1 MSPWRVDEGALRE
14 LGERIVADSEGA
26 ARAFSVAFGELTVT
40 GPTHRIVGLLTSL
53 RDHLEFQQLIDVA
66 GADYPQRERRF
77 DVVYHLL
84 SLTKNLRVRVKV
96 ETDEDTPVPSVVG
109 VYPGADWFEREAFD
123 MYGIFFEGH
132 PDLRRLLT
140 DYGFHGHPLRKDFP
154 MTGYVEVR
162 YDDELK
168 RVVYEPVKSVE
179 FRSWDFLSPWE
190 GAEYARP
197 GQGYAYGLPGDE
209 KAGDKKA
216 GEGA

>member
-1 MSPWRVDEGALRE
+1 MSAWTVADDALSE
-14 LGERIVADSEGA
+14 LGERIVADSQGA
-26 ARAFSVAFGELTVT
+26 ASGFSVRFGELTLT
-40 GPTHRIVGLLTSL
+40 GPAHRIVALLTLL
-53 RDHLEFQQLIDVA
+53 RDNANYQFIQLIDLA
-66 GADYPQRERRF
+66 GADYPQREKRF

-84 SLTKNLRVRVKV
+84 SYTKNRRLRIKV

-109 VYPGADWFEREAFD
+109 VHPCADWFEREAFD

-132 PDLRRLLT
+132 PDLRRILT
-140 DYGFHGHPLRKDFP
+140 DYGFHGHPMRKDFP

-179 FRSWDFLSPWE
+179 WRNWDFLSPWE

-197 GQGYAYGLPGDE
+197 GQGYPYQLPGDE
-209 KAGDKKA
+209 KAG
-216 GEGA
+216 EGA

>member
-1 MSPWRVDEGALRE
+1 MSAWRVADDALTA
-14 LGERIVADSEGA
+14 LGELAVSKS
-26 ARAFSVAFGELTVT
+26 ARAIASFDVAYGELTLHA
-40 GPTHRIVGLLTSL
+40 PAPQIVAALTML
-53 RDHLEFQQLIDVA
+53 RDHAELRFQQLLDVC
-66 GADYPQRERRF
+66 GADYPQRPKRF

-84 SLTKNLRVRVKV
+84 SMTKNRRVRVKV
-96 ETDEDTPVPSVVG
+96 QTDEDTPVPSVVS
-109 VYPGADWFEREAFD
+109 VYPGADWFERETFD
-123 MYGIFFEGH
+123 MYGVFFEGH

-179 FRSWDFLSPWE
+179 FRNWDFLSPWE

-209 KAGDKKA
+209 KAG
-216 GEGA
+216 EGA

>member
-1 MSPWRVDEGALRE
+1 MSAWKVADDALRE
-14 LGERIVADSEGA
+14 LGDRIVADSEGA
-26 ARAFSVAFGELTVT
+26 ASGFSIAFGELTVH
-40 GPTHRIVGLLTSL
+40 GPAHRIAGLLKLL
-53 RDHLEFQQLIDVA
+53 RDSANFEFVQLIDLA
-66 GADYPQRERRF
+66 GADYPQREKRF

-84 SLTKNLRVRVKV
+84 SYTKNRRVRVKV
-96 ETDEDTPVPSVVG
+96 QTDEDTPVPSVVG
-109 VYPGADWFEREAFD
+109 VHPCADWFEREAFD

-132 PDLRRLLT
+132 PDLRRILT

-179 FRSWDFLSPWE
+179 WRNWDFLSPWE

-197 GQGYAYGLPGDE
+197 GQGYPHVLPGDE
-209 KAGDKKA
+209 KAG
-216 GEGA
+216 EGA